1 MSDHSHPIDKDLD
14 DDLHEHHAPGGL
26 SKYLA
31 VFLALC
37 VLTAISYAVG
47 NSQTLRNQSPEA
59 MWAMM
64 MAVSCAKAM
73 LVIMFFMHL
82 MWEANWKYVL
92 TIPAS
97 MMSIFLLLMLIP
109 DIARRTEKYS
119 AQRWLHAPVPQAS
132 HDHAHAADAHDGD
145 HAHDA
150 GSSHDDHPHS
160 EPAGKSGATEHK
172 NTEPSAAEPAGE
184 HKSER

>member
-1 MSDHSHPIDKDLD
+1 MAEQAYQAADKDL

-26 SKYLA
+26 MKYLA
-31 VFLALC
+31 VFVALC

-47 NSQTLRNQSPEA
+47 NSQALRDNSPGV

-97 MMSIFLLLMLIP
+97 MMSIFLLLMLVP
-109 DIARRTEKYS
+109 DIGRRTEKYAS
-119 AQRWLHAPVPQAS
+119 ERWLHAPRPQAP
-132 HDHAHAADAHDGD
+132 HGHAHAPAAFHEDRPHDPGEAH
-145 HAHDA
+145 
-150 GSSHDDHPHS
+150 
-160 EPAGKSGATEHK
+160 
-172 NTEPSAAEPAGE
+172 AEPA
-184 HKSER
+184 KSKSDQAQPGKSQPGQPQAGH